1 MNPLWLLLIIPGVMM
16 LGASVGIMALIL
28 VQAGDDDE

>member
-1 MNPLWLLLIIPGVMM
+1 MNPLWLILIVPALLS

-28 VQAGDDDE
+28 VQGGDDD